1 MNNDRQTVLHS
12 GPRGRIVAMDTAY
25 HVDESNRDRDVV
37 VNSSYCGVLPARF
50 LAEHRPRAVMSI
62 DCGVGP
68 QGAAIAGLW
77 YLEAL
82 NIPAVTVDV
91 MTVHLG
97 AGVEIYDRGVVSFCN
112 RPALDC
118 GVVKGMRGRE
128 AAHKLLESD
137 PKSPGAGE
145 VTNRSLVEAGPD
157 NRQVVCVD
165 SIAFGTPED
174 ARNVLVTA
182 GVTGRSSLPYIR
194 RVQPFGFICSDGGM
208 GLDQSGIAALAIVE
222 QEGLAGA
229 SVDAR
234 TARMGDGLSTY
245 HDGIIVAANAL
256 ALAAGVA
263 IGMPASKA
271 ASLLVWREHK
281 GSGVP

>member
-1 MNNDRQTVLHS
+1 MIKDTQTILHT

-25 HVDESNRDRDVV
+25 HVNDSNRDRDVV

-50 LAEHRPRAVMSI
+50 IAEHRPRAVMSI

-97 AGVEIYDRGVVSFCN
+97 AGIEIYERGVVSFCN

-118 GVVKGMRGRE
+118 GVVKGMAGRE
-128 AAHKLLESD
+128 AAHMLLEKD
-137 PKSPGAGE
+137 PGSPKAGE
-145 VTNRSLVEAGPD
+145 VTNRRVLEAGPD
-157 NRQVVCVD
+157 DRQVVCLD
-165 SIAFGTPED
+165 SIAFGMPED
-174 ARNVLVTA
+174 SRNVLVTA
-182 GVTGRSSLPYIR
+182 GVTGHSSLPYIR
-194 RVQPFGFICSDGGM
+194 RVKPFGFICSDGGM
-208 GLDQSGIAALAIVE
+208 GLDRSGIAALAIVE
-222 QEGLAGA
+222 KEGLAGA

-245 HDGIIVAANAL
+245 YDGIVCAANAG
-256 ALAAGVA
+256 ALAAG
-263 IGMPASKA
+263 IEPGMPASRA
-271 ASLLVWREHK
+271 ASLLVWRNPE
-281 GSGVP
+281 SC